1 LGPDLGQV
9 IALDIA
15 APDSLEEYD
24 TLLPRARALD
34 GRGDPV
40 AVPVFWTTLD
50 TAVLAV
56 LDSTTG
62 RTVVRRPGPTPG
74 RLQARAGALI
84 SNPFAVRALAAADTL
99 FAAGPTADTVSVATD
114 SLSVPLVVEL
124 ADTIAAAGGGDSLT
138 VPLAGRPVIY
148 AVLVPA
154 PPGPVTLVTSDSAR
168 ALVTADTVI
177 TGPAGTA
184 AVRVRWLG
192 PALPDSVVVTASA
205 HRAVGTAVPGSPVIF
220 VVRFAP

>member
-1 LGPDLGQV
+1 V
-9 IALDIA
+9 IALEVA

-40 AVPVFWTTLD
+40 AVPVVWTTLD

-56 LDSTTG
+56 LDSASG
-62 RTVVRRPGPTPG
+62 RTVVRRPAPTPG
-74 RLQARAGALI
+74 RLQARAGGLV
-84 SNPFAVRALAAADTL
+84 SNPLPVRALAAADTL
-99 FAAGPTADTVSVATD
+99 FAAGPTADTVTVSTD
-114 SLSVPLVVEL
+114 SLSAALTVEL
-124 ADTIAAAGGGDSLT
+124 ADTITAAGGGDSLT

-148 AVLVPA
+148 AVAAPA
-154 PPGPVTLVTSDSAR
+154 TPGPVTLVTRDSAR
-168 ALVTADTVI
+168 ALVTTDTVT
-177 TGPAGTA
+177 TGAAGTA
-184 AVRVRWLG
+184 SVRLRWLG